1 MNIEAAFNRR
11 MRVTRTSGGVGGCQ
25 GAIPGTPPDQRRCA
39 DAPPIER
46 CISEL
51 SVAAGVPPAVEP
63 WRLARRDSR
72 AKSEWALNLVAGS
85 GRQDAALYGWRDASR
100 YAQSDHH
107 QLGDARP
114 IERIEH
120 FFSR

>member
-1 MNIEAAFNRR
+1 METVCDVSTTGA
-11 MRVTRTSGGVGGCQ
+11 TSQ
-25 GAIPGTPPDQRRCA
+25 GLNFIQPLS
-39 DAPPIER
+39 R

-72 AKSEWALNLVAGS
+72 AKSECALNLVTGS

-100 YAQSDHH
+100 YTQSDHH

-114 IERIEH
+114 LSGRRISELVEIGRAH
-120 FFSR
+120 V